1 MAEKLEVTTS
11 ESAFQLH
18 LPSVVMDVYNG
29 TNREE
34 EVRKSDASQESHPM
48 VHVDVQCVCAMC
60 NAACC
65 IMHCIINTCVCSQG
79 RQGLME
85 KSKLSPVLY
94 LKKYD
99 VG

>member
-1 MAEKLEVTTS
+1 
-11 ESAFQLH
+11 
-18 LPSVVMDVYNG
+18 
-29 TNREE
+29 
-34 EVRKSDASQESHPM
+34 M
-48 VHVDVQCVCAMC
+48 VHVDVLCLCVICSGVR
-60 NAACC
+60 C
-65 IMHCIINTCVCSQG
+65 IMDCIINTCMCSQG